1 MGKHSNIECT
11 LSGFLNITKGRS
23 TGSAD
28 TAEGVISELCRR
40 TQPRLAHR
48 LSCPAPPRARCVESS
63 RMVLVVLHT
72 FLLPV
77 PVHSL
82 PVSSVLSITI
92 SVDQLQQD
100 QNFVLKLLVCR
111 SGSPRRPRRKPLQAV
126 RESDEWEGTVTQSV
140 YSKFSKTCIKGG
152 STGSADTAEGVKK
165 RTFRKT
171 TARAC
176 DLPAGCLHPL
186 AAVM

>member
-1 MGKHSNIECT
+1 VLKPFVCS
-11 LSGFLNITKGRS
+11 L
-23 TGSAD
+23 
-28 TAEGVISELCRR
+28 LCCI
-40 TQPRLAHR
+40 LFF
-48 LSCPAPPRARCVESS
+48 SF
-63 RMVLVVLHT
+63 

-82 PVSSVLSITI
+82 PVSSLLSITI
-92 SVDQLQQD
+92 SIDQLQQD

-165 RTFRKT
+165 RACGKT
-171 TARAC
+171 TANASASC
-176 DLPAGCLHPL
+176 NLPRSSGRSNRKRRSGGAFVEYILFTTCVRPWF
-186 AAVM
+186 VTF